1 MFLFFSG
8 VGGVPVNGVLEMRM
22 DARCHVGC
30 WFKGLCSDG
39 SVALYVDLLPMIAG
53 VELTDAES
61 YLEEDDPGRVAG

>member
-1 MFLFFSG
+1 MG
-8 VGGVPVNGVLEMRM
+8 LEMRM

-30 WFKGLCSDG
+30 GFKGLCSDG
-39 SVALYVDLLPMIAG
+39 SVALYVDLLTSGHSFKGHLLPMIAG